1 MKLFIGVND
10 VPEFESQMPLI
21 DVARILEDKYEL
33 FTAFATMNQEYIEG
47 QLVAALEGQIPN
59 ILAGKSPSSSPFQG
73 ALEKIENRFQE
84 ALTRDEFAGKLPGVP
99 TGVAQANKS
108 RIRGAKRRGPSF
120 VDTATLRTNLRVWT
134 KGAPGVRSTGT

>member
-1 MKLFIGVND
+1 
-10 VPEFESQMPLI
+10 MPLI

-120 VDTATLRTNLRVWT
+120 VDT
-134 KGAPGVRSTGT
+134 